1 MEKGTKLLE
10 IAARIIAI
18 AVFGY
23 SAYMKLSGN
32 PVVID
37 MFQQVGLEPFGRY
50 GIAIIEIIAI
60 VLLAIPKTVW
70 RGGILGCF
78 MMFGALCFH
87 LTLAK
92 IDVGDGG
99 KMFGSAVL
107 VFLCCFAIIVFHEQD
122 LEHLGE

>member
-32 PVVID
+32 TVVID

-50 GIAIIEIIAI
+50 GIAIIEK
-60 VLLAIPKTVW
+60 LMLAMVVK
-70 RGGILGCF
+70 CS
-78 MMFGALCFH
+78 ALRF
-87 LTLAK
+87 
-92 IDVGDGG
+92 
-99 KMFGSAVL
+99 
-107 VFLCCFAIIVFHEQD
+107 
-122 LEHLGE
+122 

>member
-32 PVVID
+32 PVVIG

-87 LTLAK
+87 LTFEAHH
-92 IDVGDGG
+92 IYYV
-99 KMFGSAVL
+99 SH
-107 VFLCCFAIIVFHEQD
+107 FLLLLIY
-122 LEHLGE
+122 L